1 MFGKK
6 KEREDSGYDNVG
18 QNPTGRP
25 TRSSGRTRRKKER
38 RLYRGTPWED
48 QSPAPRGN
56 AGSVGNPGTTTGAPN
71 DGTVKDS
78 WT

>member
-1 MFGKK
+1 MGRKD
-6 KEREDSGYDNVG
+6 KEDQGSDNVG

-38 RLYRGTPWED
+38 RLFRGTPWED
-48 QSPAPRGN
+48 QAPAPRGN
-56 AGSVGNPGTTTGAPN
+56 RNEGGGVPGN
-71 DGTVKDS
+71 DGTVRDS

>member
-1 MFGKK
+1 MFGK

-38 RLYRGTPWED
+38 RLYRGTQWED
-48 QSPAPRGN
+48 TAPAPRGN
-56 AGSVGNPGTTTGAPN
+56 RNPSDGVPN

>member
-1 MFGKK
+1 ML
-6 KEREDSGYDNVG
+6 EPQATVREETIVADHGYDNVG
-18 QNPTGRP
+18 DNPTGRP

-38 RLYRGTPWED
+38 RLFRGTQWED
-48 QSPAPRGN
+48 TAPAPRGN
-56 AGSVGNPGTTTGAPN
+56 KSDGVRGD